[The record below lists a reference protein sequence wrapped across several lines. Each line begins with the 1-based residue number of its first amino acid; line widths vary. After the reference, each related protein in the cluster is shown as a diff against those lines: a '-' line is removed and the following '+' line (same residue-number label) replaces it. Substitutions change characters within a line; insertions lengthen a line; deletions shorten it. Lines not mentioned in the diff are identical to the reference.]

1 MSRVIAIANQKGGVG
16 KTTTTI
22 NLGAAL
28 AYEGKKVLLIDF
40 DPQSNLTKGLG
51 WESASE
57 LKRTVKDVI
66 EDIVNGDAFDPC
78 EGILQHDEGM
88 DILPANR
95 ELSGFEASLLN
106 EFGREQLLKR
116 YVDIVRHE
124 YEYILIDSQP
134 SLNILTINVLAAANG
149 IIIPTQPE
157 MYSVAGIAELR
168 ETGRKIRR
176 SGINPTLAVDGIL
189 VTMMNERAKYTRREQ
204 EGIIEVLGKT
214 ERIFQACIP
223 YTVKLKECGRMGSSI
238 FRYKPRGKAVIRAQ
252 EEYIKLAKEVIDN
265 ERRRKE
271 SKDRFG
277 RLVSITPAGGKRN
290 KGNQRAAHR

>member
-28 AYEGKKVLLIDF
+28 VHEGKKVLLIDF

-51 WESASE
+51 WDHASE

-66 EDIVNGDAFDPC
+66 EDIVNGDVFEPH
-78 EGILQHDEGM
+78 EGILRHAEGM
-88 DILPANR
+88 DILPASR
-95 ELSGFEASLLN
+95 ELAGFEASLIN

-116 YVDIVRHE
+116 YVDMIRHK

-149 IIIPTQPE
+149 VIIPTQPE
-157 MYSVAGIAELR
+157 MYSVEGIAEIR
-168 ETGRKIRR
+168 ETIWKIRR

-204 EGIIEVLGKT
+204 EGIVETLGKR

-223 YTVKLKECGRMGSSI
+223 YTVKLKECGRMGNSI
-238 FRYKPRGKAVIRAQ
+238 FRYKPRGKAVLRAQ
-252 EEYIKLAKEVIDN
+252 EEYIKMAKEVINN
-265 ERRRKE
+265 ERRKKE
-271 SKDRFG
+271 SEDRFG
-277 RLVSITPAGGKRN
+277 RLVSITPAGRKRN
-290 KGNQRAAHR
+290 KRDQRAADR